1 MKKRIS
7 IITTILIFSLL
18 VTACG
23 KESKKKNVTAESA
36 TNSTE
41 STTT

>member
-23 KESKKKNVTAESA
+23 KESKKNNITTESP